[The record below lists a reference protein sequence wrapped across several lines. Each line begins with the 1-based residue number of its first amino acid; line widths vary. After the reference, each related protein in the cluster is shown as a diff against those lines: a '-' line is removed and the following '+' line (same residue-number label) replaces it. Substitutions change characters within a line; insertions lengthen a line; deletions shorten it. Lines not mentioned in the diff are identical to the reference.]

1 MQAQIYVETE
11 AEDFKSTVLSENF
24 VALLTHMPL
33 PAQAFWAMLVW
44 ILAFLGF
51 NKAFSIELSI
61 LAVAAAVSYS

>member
-1 MQAQIYVETE
+1 
-11 AEDFKSTVLSENF
+11 VLSENF